1 MLNNAFRVLISV
13 RSKLFFSF
21 LAMSA
26 LLALLGGYAFH
37 AISTTGAVVENTFDR
52 PLMAINYA
60 RSAGQTFTQME
71 LDLVNGAD
79 KESLS
84 ETLEAFQSDL
94 SVAKQRSISERA
106 APFFTDVET
115 LTEQWSRISLTN
127 QGALSEAER
136 AQQAELAT
144 EIEDNLDIIVE
155 LQTNESFRNRE
166 TALEGVGKVERY
178 ALWATGLALALSI
191 LLSTWLG
198 ITIIKP
204 LKAAALA
211 ARKISAGDLNTKI
224 PAGGDDETGALLKT
238 LGSMQENIRGRMD
251 REQSAR
257 ALAQTRLA
265 ESLENSKDA
274 IILTDAQDQI
284 IVANN
289 QVQTMFP
296 DLENTKI
303 LSAKLDTLF
312 NRRGVPKTISHI
324 YDEAQNEIRFDDGRW
339 ARINAS
345 DTEEG
350 GRLIIWTD
358 ISQAKAAHRN
368 LMIAKEQAEAANRA
382 KTLFLAAMSHELRT
396 PLNAVIGF
404 ADVMAMQHQQGG
416 GDPKQLEMCHLIS
429 RNGDQLLKIV
439 QDVLNIADTEDTEI
453 LSTNREVVD
462 LKEIV
467 TFCLKTIAG
476 EMQPKRLR
484 LIWDS
489 QMSPVKVRGDRVR
502 LQQAVLNLL
511 SNAIKFNQEDGRIK
525 VDIRRQSDGSV
536 AIDVI
541 DDGIGIKSENL
552 ARMVEPFEQAD
563 NSYSRRYEG
572 AGLGLSVVQKIMK
585 LHKGELRLRSAFG
598 KGTCA
603 TLILPETMTASD
615 QNSHSASQGKD
626 SESVNTSQIGSAA

>member
-1 MLNNAFRVLISV
+1 MVV
-13 RSKLFFSF
+13 
-21 LAMSA
+21 

-37 AISTTGAVVENTFDR
+37 SISTTGAVVKNTFDR

-71 LDLVNGAD
+71 LDLVSGA
-79 KESLS
+79 EPEVVAEGL
-84 ETLEAFQSDL
+84 ETFLSDL
-94 SVAKQRSISERA
+94 SVAKERSISDRSES
-106 APFFTDVET
+106 FFTDVET
-115 LTEQWSRISLTN
+115 LTERWAKISMLN
-127 QGALSEAER
+127 PALLSVSQRAE
-136 AQQAELAT
+136 QARLAT

-166 TALEGVGKVERY
+166 SALEGVGKVERY
-178 ALWATGLALALSI
+178 SLMATGLALALSV
-191 LLSTWLG
+191 LLSSWLG
-198 ITIIKP
+198 LTIIRP
-204 LKAAALA
+204 LKSAALA

-224 PAGGDDETGALLKT
+224 PEGGDDETGALLKT
-238 LGSMQENIRGRMD
+238 LSSMQDNIRGRVD

-274 IILTDAQDQI
+274 IILTDASGQI

-296 DLENTKI
+296 DLDGADILNTA
-303 LSAKLDTLF
+303 LETLF
-312 NRRGVPKTISHI
+312 NRRGVPKNIPHI
-324 YDEAQNEIRFDDGRW
+324 YDELHHEIRFDDGRW

-358 ISQAKAAHRN
+358 ITAAKKDHQN
-368 LMIAKEQAEAANRA
+368 LMIAKEQAEAANRS

-404 ADVMAMQHQQGG
+404 ADVMTMQHQQSG
-416 GDPKQLEMCHLIS
+416 GDPKQLEMCQIIS
-429 RNGDQLLKIV
+429 KNGDQLLKIV
-439 QDVLNIADTEDTEI
+439 QDVLNIADTENPEI
-453 LSTNREVVD
+453 LSANLEKVD
-462 LKEIV
+462 LKEV
-467 TFCLKTIAG
+467 VVFCLKTIAS
-476 EMQPKRLR
+476 EMKPKRLR
-484 LIWDS
+484 VIWNA
-489 QMSPVKVRGDRVR
+489 QMTPIEITGDRVR

-511 SNAIKFNQEDGRIK
+511 SNAIKFNKQDGRIK
-525 VDIRRQSDGSV
+525 VDIRLQPDNSV

-552 ARMVEPFEQAD
+552 ARMIEPFEQAD

-585 LHKGELRLRSAFG
+585 LHNGELRLRSAFG

-603 TLILPETMTASD
+603 TLILPVALPIR
-615 QNSHSASQGKD
+615 SAQEENTD
-626 SESVNTSQIGSAA
+626 SESVNISKVASAA

>member
-79 KESLS
+79 RESLS
-84 ETLEAFQSDL
+84 ETFETFQSDL
-94 SVAKQRSISERA
+94 TVAKNRSISDRSV
-106 APFFTDVET
+106 PFFEDVEKLT
-115 LTEQWSRISLTN
+115 ARWARMAMADQSALTE
-127 QGALSEAER
+127 AESQ
-136 AQQAELAT
+136 QQAALAS

-166 TALEGVGKVERY
+166 TALEGVGKVESY
-178 ALWATGLALALSI
+178 ALWATGLALALSV
-191 LLSTWLG
+191 LLSGWLG
-198 ITIIKP
+198 LTIIKP

-224 PAGGDDETGALLKT
+224 PEGGDDETGALLKT
-238 LGSMQENIRGRMD
+238 LGSMQENIRGRMA

-274 IILTDAQDQI
+274 IILTDSKGQI

-296 DLENTKI
+296 DLENTQV
-303 LSAKLDTLF
+303 LASNLDALF
-312 NRRGVPKTISHI
+312 TRRGVPKNIPHI
-324 YDEAQNEIRFDDGRW
+324 HDEAQNEIRFEDGRW
-339 ARINAS
+339 ARVNAS

-404 ADVMAMQHQQGG
+404 ADVMSMQHQQG
-416 GDPKQLEMCHLIS
+416 GDPKQLEMCQLIS
-429 RNGDQLLKIV
+429 RNGAQLLKIV

-453 LSTNREVVD
+453 LSTSEEIVD
-462 LKEIV
+462 LKEVV

-489 QMSPVKVRGDRVR
+489 QMSPVRVRGDRVR

-525 VDIRRQSDGSV
+525 VDIRLQSDGSA

-585 LHKGELRLRSAFG
+585 LHKGELRLRSAYG

-603 TLILPETMTASD
+603 TLILPEALVNPAD
-615 QNSHSASQGKD
+615 NPQVQLQAED
-626 SESVNTSQIGSAA
+626 SESVNISQLGSAA

>member
-1 MLNNAFRVLISV
+1 MVV
-13 RSKLFFSF
+13 
-21 LAMSA
+21 

-37 AISTTGAVVENTFDR
+37 SISTTGAVVKNTFDR

-79 KESLS
+79 PEVLA
-84 ETLEAFQSDL
+84 EGLEAFLSDL
-94 SVAKQRSISERA
+94 SVAKQRSISDRSES
-106 APFFTDVET
+106 FFSDVET
-115 LTEQWSRISLTN
+115 LTERW
-127 QGALSEAER
+127 AKLSMLNPVLLSVSQRAEQVR
-136 AQQAELAT
+136 LAA

-166 TALEGVGKVERY
+166 TALEEVGKVEHY
-178 ALWATGLALALSI
+178 SLMATGLALALSI
-191 LLSTWLG
+191 LLSSWLG
-198 ITIIKP
+198 LTIIRP
-204 LKAAALA
+204 LKSAAMA

-224 PAGGDDETGALLKT
+224 PPGGDDETGALLKT
-238 LGSMQENIRGRMD
+238 LSSMQDNIRGRMD

-257 ALAQTRLA
+257 TLAQTRLA

-274 IILTDAQDQI
+274 IILTDASGQI

-296 DLENTKI
+296 DLDGRKVIN
-303 LSAKLDTLF
+303 STLEEIF
-312 NRRGVPKTISHI
+312 SRRGVPKTIPHI
-324 YDEAQNEIRFDDGRW
+324 YDELQHEIRFDDGRW

-358 ISQAKAAHRN
+358 ITAAKRDHQN

-404 ADVMAMQHQQGG
+404 ADVMTLQHQQSG
-416 GDPKQLEMCHLIS
+416 GDPKQLEMCQIIS
-429 RNGDQLLKIV
+429 KNGDQLLKIV
-439 QDVLNIADTEDTEI
+439 QDVLNIADTENPEI
-453 LSTNREVVD
+453 LSANLETVD
-462 LKEIV
+462 LQEVV
-467 TFCLKTIAG
+467 TFCLKTIAS
-476 EMQPKRLR
+476 EMRPKKLR
-484 LIWDS
+484 VIWDS
-489 QMSPVKVRGDRVR
+489 KMPPINIRGDRVR

-511 SNAIKFNQEDGRIK
+511 SNAVKFNKEGGRIK
-525 VDIRRQSDGSV
+525 VDIRHLSANSV

-541 DDGIGIKSENL
+541 DEGIGIKSENL
-552 ARMVEPFEQAD
+552 ARMIEPFEQAD

-572 AGLGLSVVQKIMK
+572 AGLGLSVVQKIMT
-585 LHKGELRLRSAFG
+585 LHKGELRLRSTFG

-603 TLILPETMTASD
+603 TLLLPKALPNIEAAPKTE
-615 QNSHSASQGKD
+615 N
-626 SESVNTSQIGSAA
+626 SESVNSSRIRSAA

>member
-1 MLNNAFRVLISV
+1 MVV
-13 RSKLFFSF
+13 
-21 LAMSA
+21 

-37 AISTTGAVVENTFDR
+37 SISTTGAVVKNTFDR

-71 LDLVNGAD
+71 LDLVSGAD
-79 KESLS
+79 PEVVAEGL
-84 ETLEAFQSDL
+84 ETFLSDL
-94 SVAKQRSISERA
+94 SVAKERSISDRSKS
-106 APFFTDVET
+106 FFTDVET
-115 LTEQWSRISLTN
+115 LTERWAKISMLN
-127 QGALSEAER
+127 PALLSVAQRAE
-136 AQQAELAT
+136 QARLAT

-166 TALEGVGKVERY
+166 SALEGVGKVERY
-178 ALWATGLALALSI
+178 SLMATGLALALSI
-191 LLSTWLG
+191 LLSSWLG
-198 ITIIKP
+198 LTIIRP
-204 LKAAALA
+204 LKSAALA

-224 PAGGDDETGALLKT
+224 PEGGDDETGALLKT
-238 LGSMQENIRGRMD
+238 LSSMQDNIRGRMD

-274 IILTDAQDQI
+274 IILTDASGQI

-296 DLENTKI
+296 DLDGVDILNTA
-303 LSAKLDTLF
+303 LETLF
-312 NRRGVPKTISHI
+312 NRRGVPKNIPHI
-324 YDEAQNEIRFDDGRW
+324 YDELHHEIRFDDGRW

-358 ISQAKAAHRN
+358 ITAAKKDHQS

-404 ADVMAMQHQQGG
+404 ADVMTMQHQQSG
-416 GDPKQLEMCHLIS
+416 GDPKQLEMCQIIS
-429 RNGDQLLKIV
+429 KNGDQLLKIV
-439 QDVLNIADTEDTEI
+439 QDVLNIADTENPEI
-453 LSTNREVVD
+453 LSANLETVD
-462 LKEIV
+462 LKEV
-467 TFCLKTIAG
+467 VVFCLKTIAS

-484 LIWDS
+484 VIWDA
-489 QMSPVKVRGDRVR
+489 QMDPVKVRGDRVR

-511 SNAIKFNQEDGRIK
+511 SNAVKFNNEGGRIK
-525 VDIRRQSDGSV
+525 VDIRLQLDNSV

-552 ARMVEPFEQAD
+552 TRMIEPFEQAD

-585 LHKGELRLRSAFG
+585 LHKGQLRLRSSFG

-603 TLILPETMTASD
+603 TLILPEALPDNQLEPETEY
-615 QNSHSASQGKD
+615 
-626 SESVNTSQIGSAA
+626 SESVNPSHIESAA

>member
-1 MLNNAFRVLISV
+1 MVV
-13 RSKLFFSF
+13 
-21 LAMSA
+21 

-37 AISTTGAVVENTFDR
+37 SISTTGAVVKNTFDR

-71 LDLVNGAD
+71 LDLVSGAGPD
-79 KESLS
+79 VLAEGL
-84 ETLEAFQSDL
+84 ETFLSDL
-94 SVAKQRSISERA
+94 SVAKERSISDRSES
-106 APFFTDVET
+106 FFTDVET
-115 LTEQWSRISLTN
+115 LTERWAKISMLN
-127 QGALSEAER
+127 PALLSVSQRAE
-136 AQQAELAT
+136 QARLAT
-144 EIEDNLDIIVE
+144 EIEENLDIIVE

-166 TALEGVGKVERY
+166 SALEGVGKVERY
-178 ALWATGLALALSI
+178 SLFATGLALALSI
-191 LLSTWLG
+191 LLSSWLG
-198 ITIIKP
+198 LTIIRP
-204 LKAAALA
+204 LKSAALA

-224 PAGGDDETGALLKT
+224 PEGGDDETGALLKT
-238 LGSMQENIRGRMD
+238 LSSMQENIRGRMD

-274 IILTDAQDQI
+274 IILTDASGQI

-289 QVQTMFP
+289 RVKTMFP
-296 DLENTKI
+296 DLDGAAI
-303 LSAKLDTLF
+303 LDTALEALF
-312 NRRGVPKTISHI
+312 NRRGVPKNIPHI
-324 YDEAQNEIRFDDGRW
+324 YDELHHEIRFDDGRW

-358 ISQAKAAHRN
+358 ITEAKKDHQS

-404 ADVMAMQHQQGG
+404 ADVMALQHQQTG
-416 GDPKQLEMCHLIS
+416 GDAKQLEMCQIIS
-429 RNGDQLLKIV
+429 KNGDQLLKIV
-439 QDVLNIADTEDTEI
+439 QDVLNIADTENPEI
-453 LSTNREVVD
+453 LSGDLETVD
-462 LKEIV
+462 LKEVV
-467 TFCLKTIAG
+467 TFCLKTIAP
-476 EMQPKRLR
+476 EMKPKRLR
-484 LIWDS
+484 VIWDAGMDS
-489 QMSPVKVRGDRVR
+489 VEVTGDRVR

-511 SNAIKFNQEDGRIK
+511 SNAIKFNKEGGRIK
-525 VDIRRQSDGSV
+525 VDIRRRPDGSV

-572 AGLGLSVVQKIMK
+572 AGLGLSVVQKIMSF
-585 LHKGELRLRSAFG
+585 HSGGLRLRSVFG
-598 KGTCA
+598 EGTCA
-603 TLILPETMTASD
+603 TLLLPTKYAQNATQSGPVDSD
-615 QNSHSASQGKD
+615 IINNSS
-626 SESVNTSQIGSAA
+626 IISAA